1 MPDQSSG
8 EDIERRPG
16 APGDLLSARNQC
28 VGLLVAVGD
37 CGVDAPSIAGGAPL
51 DSACTAAGPDLRM
64 PPDVAVVRLQSPVD
78 AALLS
83 ESDHVVEEIQTR
95 AAEDENKTSRRKT
108 GSFKPGTMQGTV
120 QTS

>member
-37 CGVDAPSIAGGAPL
+37 GGVAAPAIAGGAPL

-64 PPDVAVVRLQSPVD
+64 PPYVAVVLLQSPVD

-83 ESDHVVEEIQTR
+83 ESDHVVEEVRTR
-95 AAEDENKTSRRKT
+95 AAEVVVRASRRGA